1 MSPEAVHPL
10 VPVEKKVLLTA
21 WLMGNNQSYMAAARL
36 FELSKGTVYRIFHH
50 ICSELTILAGKYIQW
65 PDPEESDEI
74 SVSFENKYGFP
85 GVIGVIGAC
94 HVEIREPE
102 SQEEAA
108 RFKNEQTGQY
118 TVVLQAVCDDKQAF
132 RDVCAGFPGQT
143 SKLRVL
149 VGSPLY
155 TRLSS
160 HTDPLIEPHKHI
172 LGSSDYPQLS
182 TLLTPY
188 STCAAGR
195 PLTKQELRFNSLHQT
210 ARSVVDQAFE
220 VLKRRFQRLRFIDVS
235 RTELASKVVVAA
247 CVLHNFALMHEDEF
261 TEECYKNTDVK
272 I

>member
-1 MSPEAVHPL
+1 
-10 VPVEKKVLLTA
+10 
-21 WLMGNNQSYMAAARL
+21 MGNNQSYMAAAKL
-36 FELSKGTVYRIFHH
+36 FEISKGTVYRVFHQ
-50 ICSELTILAGKYIQW
+50 ICSELTILAGKYVQW
-65 PDPEESDEI
+65 PDPDECDEI
-74 SVSFENKYGFP
+74 STSFENQYGFP

-102 SQEEAA
+102 SREEAV

-118 TVVLQAVCDDKQAF
+118 TVILQAVCDHKLKF

-143 SKLRVL
+143 SKSRVL

-160 HTDPLIEPHKHI
+160 RTDPLIEPHKHI

-188 STCAAGR
+188 SESASGR
-195 PLTKQELRFNSLHQT
+195 PLTKQELKFNILHRS
-210 ARSVVDQAFE
+210 ARSVVEQAFE
-220 VLKRRFQRLRFIDVS
+220 ILKKRFQRLRFIDVS

-247 CVLHNFALMHEDEF
+247 CVLHNFALMHGDEF
-261 TEECYKNTDVK
+261 DVGDK
-272 I
+272 TP